1 MQVVFLNKVWVV
13 TITKSCIC
21 KWISDLDRISLYNIN
36 TISSKQVISI
46 RGSLVDPITM
56 VLVLCLIGWET
67 EVNFLNQSL
76 IEVKQNQCNSGLL
89 LPLNWIFSILK
100 LVFIKLQGKDFC
112 SLWCC
117 TLFCFF
123 FFGQFLSSVECVH
136 IELHRSFVFTGEEIK
151 KAT

>member
-1 MQVVFLNKVWVV
+1 MQVVLLNKVWVLVV

-21 KWISDLDRISLYNIN
+21 KRISDLDRISLYNIN

-56 VLVLCLIGWET
+56 VLVLRLIGWET

-76 IEVKQNQCNSGLL
+76 SEVKQNQSSSGLL

-100 LVFIKLQGKDFC
+100 LALINLQGKDFC
-112 SLWCC
+112 SHWCC
-117 TLFCFF
+117 TLFFF
-123 FFGQFLSSVECVH
+123 FFGQFLSSLECVH
-136 IELHRSFVFTGEEIK
+136 I
-151 KAT
+151 

>member
-1 MQVVFLNKVWVV
+1 MQVVLLNKVWVLVV

-21 KWISDLDRISLYNIN
+21 EWIGDLDRISLYNIN

-56 VLVLCLIGWET
+56 VLVLRLIGWET

-76 IEVKQNQCNSGLL
+76 SEVKQNQSSSGLL
-89 LPLNWIFSILK
+89 LPLNWVFSILK
-100 LVFIKLQGKDFC
+100 LALIKLQGKDFC

-117 TLFCFF
+117 TLFF
-123 FFGQFLSSVECVH
+123 FFGQFLSSLECVH
-136 IELHRSFVFTGEEIK
+136 I
-151 KAT
+151 